1 MLSRHIEHP
10 CIVVWEGFLP
20 RTCAT
25 SRIAPGTQ
33 LVLSLL
39 FSLFIA
45 IATKMPLECLVQKQI
60 SFTFIARRNFATCHA
75 IPILFLDFRTT
86 MTSTV
91 IKGNRY
97 ATYHVFN
104 EVLFFTSMDLFFFFS
119 NIMIR
124 CGKKQTDNMFRS
136 MTIIR

>member
-20 RTCAT
+20 PRTCDVAH
-25 SRIAPGTQ
+25 IVPGTQ

-39 FSLFIA
+39 FSSFIA
-45 IATKMPLECLVQKQI
+45 IATKMPLECFVRKQI
-60 SFTFIARRNFATCHA
+60 SFTFIARCNFATCHA
-75 IPILFLDFRTT
+75 IPIHFLDFRMT
-86 MTSTV
+86 MTSTD

-104 EVLFFTSMDLFFFFS
+104 KVLFFTSMDLFFS
-119 NIMIR
+119 NIR
-124 CGKKQTDNMFRS
+124 CGKKQTDWQQFL
-136 MTIIR
+136 